1 MDHSLRQALRQLVR
15 LETGVRTVLRDD
27 GQGSGPANAV
37 SEENDGVTAEG
48 DGFRL
53 IVGDERYGTIDD
65 AAAWVDLG

>member
-1 MDHSLRQALRQLVR
+1 V
-15 LETGVRTVLRDD
+15 
-27 GQGSGPANAV
+27 SG
-37 SEENDGVTAEG
+37 ENDGVAAQG